1 MVYRFGD
8 FALDHDLRQLF
19 LSRDEVHLSPKAL
32 ELLVVLLANRFRAV
46 SKAELQQV
54 LWPSTFVEETNLAGL
69 VLEIRRALHDS
80 ASDPAF
86 VQTVYGFG
94 YRFIGAVT
102 VDIQPVRSDPLRARL
117 CLEWATRR
125 AVLTEGAHVIGR
137 EPDAAIQIDSPGVS
151 RYHARILVTHGEAT
165 VEDLGSKNG
174 TRVNS
179 HRITT
184 ATRLSDGDV
193 LQIGGISMTFR
204 VTPPTR
210 PTETIPVD
218 VA

>member
-1 MVYRFGD
+1 M
-8 FALDHDLRQLF
+8 
-19 LSRDEVHLSPKAL
+19 
-32 ELLVVLLANRFRAV
+32 
-46 SKAELQQV
+46 
-54 LWPSTFVEETNLAGL
+54 
-69 VLEIRRALHDS
+69 
-80 ASDPAF
+80 
-86 VQTVYGFG
+86 
-94 YRFIGAVT
+94 
-102 VDIQPVRSDPLRARL
+102 
-117 CLEWATRR
+117 
-125 AVLTEGAHVIGR
+125 IGR

-179 HRITT
+179 HCITT